1 MHYIA
6 QDRSQARTIS
16 LQRALKFYAWTII
29 ATVATHDV
37 QPHAHLL
44 FVLIM
49 WLFRVTTFCRTSQQ
63 NYDVLTMNVWKNLT
77 SRKELG
83 YQAVDTLRKDAR
95 QRPKLATTDL
105 EASMSSIPVTIHVK
119 SMQVGLLCAIY
130 SCMSDTKAVN
140 VRRLT

>member
-6 QDRSQARTIS
+6 QDRDQARTIS
-16 LQRALKFYAWTII
+16 LQRGLRIHAWTII

-37 QPHAHLL
+37 QPHAQFL
-44 FVLIM
+44 FMLIM
-49 WLFRVTTFCRTSQQ
+49 WLLRVTTFCRTSQQ
-63 NYDVLTMNVWKNLT
+63 NYKVLAMNVWQTLT
-77 SRKELG
+77 SQKELG
-83 YQAVDTLRKDAR
+83 YQAVDTFRKDAR

-105 EASMSSIPVTIHVK
+105 EASMSSIRVTIHVK
-119 SMQVGLLCAIY
+119 SMRVGLPCAIY

>member
-29 ATVATHDV
+29 AAVATHDV

-49 WLFRVTTFCRTSQQ
+49 WLFRVTTFCRSSQQ
-63 NYDVLTMNVWKNLT
+63 NYNVLTMNVWKNLT
-77 SRKELG
+77 SQKELG
-83 YQAVDTLRKDAR
+83 YQAVEALRKDAR
-95 QRPKLATTDL
+95 QRQKLATTDL
-105 EASMSSIPVTIHVK
+105 EASMSSNHVK
-119 SMQVGLLCAIY
+119 SMRVGLLCAIY